1 MSELGMRPSIVW
13 MKEYFNGRPV
23 KGCELGVFKGIN
35 AERMIEMLNIAT
47 LDLVDL
53 WITPKDLIGKYDYQ
67 KHYEMVVEK
76 FEGKKGMAIWV
87 MDTVEATEYCDDNS
101 LDFVYVDA
109 DHSYEGCKRDMN
121 AWWSKLKKGGVM
133 VGHDYYCCVGV
144 QRAVDEF
151 VKAHNLK
158 LITFDAIGI
167 YDKVKYGEWLVIK

>member
-1 MSELGMRPSIVW
+1 
-13 MKEYFNGRPV
+13 
-23 KGCELGVFKGIN
+23 
-35 AERMIEMLNIAT
+35 
-47 LDLVDL
+47 
-53 WITPKDLIGKYDYQ
+53 
-67 KHYEMVVEK
+67 MVVEK